1 VLRTGRDY
9 RLPRTLCFVVI
20 GETALDGL
28 EESLLL
34 GFGDQL
40 AVVFVD
46 LAEEEFWVEYH
57 CLFPS
62 SLSDVLI
69 F

>member
-1 VLRTGRDY
+1 M
-9 RLPRTLCFVVI
+9 
-20 GETALDGL
+20 

-46 LAEEEFWVEYH
+46 LAEEEFRVEYH
-57 CLFPS
+57 CLFPF
-62 SLSDVLI
+62 I
-69 F
+69 AF